1 MRITYIMAIEI
12 IFKYKLNRMLRQK
25 RFSITKQT
33 IKLPK
38 AMNAWSNDENISIF
52 QVTNS
57 KWHCPQS
64 NK

>member
-1 MRITYIMAIEI
+1 MAFEI

-33 IKLPK
+33 LKLPK

-52 QVTNS
+52 QVTNA
-57 KWHCPQS
+57 KWQSSHS